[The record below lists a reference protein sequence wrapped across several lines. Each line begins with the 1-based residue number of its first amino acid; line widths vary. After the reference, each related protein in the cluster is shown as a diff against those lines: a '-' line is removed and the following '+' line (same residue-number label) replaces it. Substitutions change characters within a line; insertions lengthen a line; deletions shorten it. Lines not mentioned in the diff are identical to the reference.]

1 MKNKIPLQVNRI
13 LKDQPPI
20 PPQIEAELGV
30 ARDRC
35 RNSLY
40 DTAKS
45 ILDYKDV
52 NPRTHGEIIKCL
64 ESEHLR
70 KMIIAPRGSLK
81 SSVSV
86 TANSIWRILNNC
98 NERIFICSQ
107 LHEQSSTFIQ
117 EIRSHLEG
125 PTMRLM
131 YGRVTADQGSKEQIL
146 VYRTKVMKE
155 PTVTAGG
162 IGTVKVGQHY
172 DTIICDDLNSPENSR
187 TKERAEKVV
196 QYYKYL
202 LSILEPRGTL
212 VITATRYSDLDLIGH
227 ILREELGIKSTQ
239 EARSRS
245 GLFIPALELQK

>member
-1 MKNKIPLQVNRI
+1 M
-13 LKDQPPI
+13 
-20 PPQIEAELGV
+20 EAELGV
-30 ARDRC
+30 IRDKC
-35 RNSLY
+35 RGSLY
-40 DTAKS
+40 ITAKS
-45 ILDYKDV
+45 ICNYREV
-52 NPRTHGEIIKCL
+52 NERTHGSVIDCL
-64 ESEHLR
+64 ESKHLR
-70 KMIIAPRGSLK
+70 KMIVAPRGSLK

-125 PTMRLM
+125 PTMRSL
-131 YGRVTADQGSKEQIL
+131 YGKITADQGSKEQIL
-146 VYRTKVMKE
+146 VYRTQVMKE

-187 TKERAEKVV
+187 SKERAAKVI

-212 VITATRYSDLDLIGH
+212 IITATRYSDLDLIGH

-239 EARSRS
+239 EARSKS
-245 GLFIPALELQK
+245 GLFVPALDLQK